1 MRILVFFASMLSA
14 VFLLQSAADVGLFAY
29 LRCNAGSYQKSSLEV
44 DHLFAPRR
52 RTSHVMAQGT
62 VDGEHV
68 KVALKSLYSRTH
80 HLTPRER
87 AASLKAAGRSVPIY
101 KRKDGET
108 SEVIIQGRSLGYVE
122 AEFFEGGSR
131 RATIVFGLTL
141 ILTPVLFF
149 LTRRL
154 LLSPKSDRR
163 GGGAPVR

>member
-1 MRILVFFASMLSA
+1 MFFASMLSA

-68 KVALKSLYSRTH
+68 KVVLKSLYSRTH

-101 KRKDGET
+101 KRKDGGG
-108 SEVIIQGRSLGYVE
+108 SESLIQGRSLDYVE
-122 AEFFEGGSR
+122 ADFFEHGSR
-131 RATIVFGLTL
+131 RSAIVFGVTL
-141 ILTPVLFF
+141 ILTPLLFF

-154 LLSPKSDRR
+154 LLSSKTDPR
-163 GGGAPVR
+163 GGGASVH